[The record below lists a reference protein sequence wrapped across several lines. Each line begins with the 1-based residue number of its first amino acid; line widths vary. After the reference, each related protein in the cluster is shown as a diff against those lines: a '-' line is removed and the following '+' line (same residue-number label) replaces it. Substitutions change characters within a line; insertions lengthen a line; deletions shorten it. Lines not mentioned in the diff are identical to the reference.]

1 MQDSLYTNV
10 SSFNGTM
17 IGKRCQN
24 VLALTLLPESDTRD
38 EVIAT
43 ELELLADD
51 VEIRVK
57 NRLQSEIAD
66 ISRILRA
73 ENLQDNTQ
81 AQEAIK
87 LFFDTNLS
95 PDQMQ

>member
-1 MQDSLYTNV
+1 MQDLLHTSVT
-10 SSFNGTM
+10 SFNGTM

-24 VLALTLLPESDTRD
+24 VLALTLLPESETRN

-43 ELELLADD
+43 ELELLVDD

-66 ISRILRA
+66 ISRILRT

-95 PDQMQ
+95 PD